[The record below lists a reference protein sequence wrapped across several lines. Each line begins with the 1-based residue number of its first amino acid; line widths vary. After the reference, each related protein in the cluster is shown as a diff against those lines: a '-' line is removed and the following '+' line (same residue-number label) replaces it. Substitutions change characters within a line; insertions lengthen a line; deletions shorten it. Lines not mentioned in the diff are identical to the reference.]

1 MFDDIIKGKANEHEA
16 PVPPDAWDNIA
27 KKKKKRRFAFWWW
40 SSALLLLLALST
52 VVYLLLNKENGNAIA
67 KTDEANSIKKQQK
80 INEPQAPVNE
90 IKKDNEA
97 EATLPL
103 ANKDISATTE
113 KNTIPAKDIGAEQ
126 QRITITGK
134 SKTKITTTNAV
145 TGESEIKV
153 AGSNKQIKKIK
164 GKLKAQQ
171 TNGETEELIAVNN
184 NEKTND
190 DRSIIS
196 TEEKEEKTEI
206 QDKEIIAIKPV
217 DVKPAPVIEEKKT
230 TAIEANKTDNKK
242 TNPTVAKKATK
253 KHWFFEA
260 GAIPLIAASHY
271 NENSSF
277 YRNHAVNNSVSVYKA
292 NLVNASIEPA
302 VAFSL
307 LVRREVNKKIAVGTG
322 LQYMLLKE
330 NMSIEGKETK
340 TTYAFVDRL
349 VNGRLVPDTVATV
362 TEGTRTISAV
372 NSYQLFSIP
381 VFVQYSIIQKPKWTL
396 DAVGGLYFN
405 ISGNYKNEINRNA
418 AAPLL
423 AAPGTT
429 NKSNTGMDIFA
440 GIRISKKLSKRL
452 DLFAMPSMR
461 WSLAKYNVK
470 NSLLDKNINQAG
482 VGFGLCYKIK

>member
-40 SSALLLLLALST
+40 SSALLLVLALST

-67 KTDEANSIKKQQK
+67 KTDEANSVKTGQK
-80 INEPQAPVNE
+80 LNESKEPVNE
-90 IKKDNEA
+90 IKKDSNA

-103 ANKDISATTE
+103 ANKDITVMTE
-113 KNTIPAKDIGAEQ
+113 KNNIPAKNIGGEQ

-145 TGESEIKV
+145 TEESEIKV

-171 TNGETEELIAVNN
+171 ANGEAEELIAVNN
-184 NEKTND
+184 NEKTNNNE
-190 DRSIIS
+190 SIIP
-196 TEEKEEKTEI
+196 TEEKEEPAATQE
-206 QDKEIIAIKPV
+206 KEIIAAKTV

-242 TNPTVAKKATK
+242 TSPVVAKKAVK

-260 GAIPLIAASHY
+260 GAIPLIAASQY

-277 YRNHAVNNSVSVYKA
+277 YRNHVVNNSVSVYKA

-307 LVRREVNKKIAVGTG
+307 LIRREVSKKIAVGTG

-330 NMSIEGKETK
+330 NMSIEGKETN

-349 VNGRLVPDTVATV
+349 VNGQLVPDTIATI
-362 TEGTRTISAV
+362 TEGARAISAV

-381 VFVQYSIIQKPKWTL
+381 LFVQYSIIQKPKWSL

-429 NKSNTGMDIFA
+429 NKSNTGMDLFA
-440 GIRISKKLSKRL
+440 GIRIGKKLSKRL
-452 DLFAMPSMR
+452 DFFAMPSMR

-482 VGFGLCYKIK
+482 IGFGLGYKIN